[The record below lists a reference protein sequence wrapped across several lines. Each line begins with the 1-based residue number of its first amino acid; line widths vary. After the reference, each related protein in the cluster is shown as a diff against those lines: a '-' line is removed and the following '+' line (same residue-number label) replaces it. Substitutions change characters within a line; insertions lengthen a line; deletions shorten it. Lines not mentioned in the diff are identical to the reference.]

1 MTKRKAITSRRVLAK
16 KDEPKTWQN
25 ILTWGTFA
33 VLTVLSVFIL
43 YNLPENAGVPND
55 LTHILAW
62 GVSGFLMAIIA
73 WGTPMFLLG
82 GVRRSPLQSWMMPH
96 VQLVKDV
103 SLRVKHKLETGKS
116 LTEGEYG
123 FVGNLSQHIALR
135 IAGVAFFAG
144 LMLLRF

>member
-1 MTKRKAITSRRVLAK
+1 MTKRKATTTRRTLAV

-25 ILTWGTFA
+25 ALTWGVLA

-43 YNLPENAGVPND
+43 YNAPENAGTPND

-96 VQLVKDV
+96 VQIVKDT
-103 SLRVKHKLETGKS
+103 SLRVKHKLEAGVP
-116 LTEGEYG
+116 LTDGEYN
-123 FVGNLSQHIALR
+123 FVGNLSQHIAVR